1 MMVGRI
7 EIASATASLGAS
19 SSDEDVARA
28 GFALARGSGVPG
40 LACYL
45 TSLLALSRDYLDGPV
60 ARCAE
65 MLVDEDARAAVE
77 GLNVLPSDLVIEA
90 AYLPRVSF
98 GMSTEIASRLCS
110 RSDGEPSL
118 ARSMRLEG
126 LRRALL
132 AAMPCP
138 ERLEAMRRDWCR
150 KVTGVP
156 GCRLDA
162 ELAVRAHA
170 AARADL
176 GAVPRML
183 GQMAGDPARPGG
195 GPTPFA
201 PEVVHA

>member
-1 MMVGRI
+1 MVGRI
-7 EIASATASLGAS
+7 EVALATASLGAS

-28 GFALARGSGVPG
+28 GTALACMSGAPE

-60 ARCAE
+60 ARCAAR
-65 MLVDEDARAAVE
+65 LVDEDSRAAAE
-77 GLNVLPSDLVIEA
+77 GLSVLPSDVVIEA

-132 AAMPCP
+132 AATPCP
-138 ERLEAMRRDWCR
+138 ARLEAMREDWCR
-150 KVTGVP
+150 KVVGIP

-162 ELAVRAHA
+162 ELAVRAHV
-170 AARADL
+170 AARSDA

-183 GQMAGDPARPGG
+183 GQMAGDPARPGD
-195 GPTPFA
+195 GPAPFA